1 MRAVRLH
8 EFGIDGLRVDG
19 IERPEPGPG
28 EVLVAMKAASLNYHD
43 LAAVLGLA
51 NPRMGLPRIPLSD
64 GAGEVVE
71 VGPGCSR
78 WQCGDRVTSVFF
90 EDWRAG
96 RAAVEKMARVT
107 GETVDGVMADYR
119 VVPEHAL
126 MAVPEHLDWCQAA
139 TLPCAALTAWRALVV
154 DGGVKA
160 GDRVLLQGTGGV
172 SLFALQFARL
182 LGAET
187 FMVSSS
193 REKLERVAPLAP
205 DHWLSYRDEPEWGRA
220 VRKLTGGEGVDLV
233 VEVGGAGTLSQSLR
247 TLRIGGHVA
256 MIGVLTGMSAP
267 VETARIMALN
277 ARVQGLTVG
286 SNEDFLAMNRAIAR
300 HRLEPCIGEVMG
312 FEQLGE
318 ALALMQSGGHVG
330 KICLEFTR

>member
-1 MRAVRLH
+1 MRTVRLR
-8 EFGIDGLRVDG
+8 EFGIGGLREEEA
-19 IERPEPGPG
+19 ERPSPGPG

-43 LAAVLGLA
+43 LATVLGLA
-51 NPRMGLPRIPLSD
+51 NPRMGLPRVPLSD

-71 VGPGCSR
+71 TGEGCTS
-78 WQCGDRVTSVFF
+78 WQAGDRVTSVFF
-90 EDWRAG
+90 PGWQSG
-96 RAAVEKMARVT
+96 RPGVEKMAAVT
-107 GETVDGVMADYR
+107 GETVDGVMAEYR
-119 VVPEHAL
+119 VVPERAL
-126 MAVPEHLDWCQAA
+126 MTAPAHLDWCQAA

-154 DGGVKA
+154 DGGIKA

-172 SLFALQFARL
+172 SLFALQFARI

-193 REKLERVAPLAP
+193 REKLARVAPLAP
-205 DHWLSYRDEPEWGRA
+205 DHWLSYRDQPEWGRA

-247 TLRIGGHVA
+247 ALRIGGHVA

-286 SNEDFLAMNRAIAR
+286 STEDFADMNRAIAG
-300 HRLEPCIGEVMG
+300 HRIEPCVGEVMG
-312 FEQLGE
+312 FGALPE
-318 ALALMQSGGHVG
+318 ALTLMQSGGHVG
-330 KICLEFTR
+330 KIVVDFG